1 LFPAA
6 IELFTESLQLR
17 QKILGNDH
25 HDMAF
30 VMYNI
35 ALVYQQQREYEKSI
49 HFFNETLRTERITSG
64 ERHKDVCMTL
74 FKLGEVN
81 KAAGKLAEALQCF
94 QESLEIERGLT
105 SNSSPLVR
113 RRHNSQGLDIA
124 AMVRTLKEIGNIH
137 LTPQNILSLDSMHM
151 Q

>member
-1 LFPAA
+1 
-6 IELFTESLQLR
+6 
-17 QKILGNDH
+17 
-25 HDMAF
+25 
-30 VMYNI
+30 
-35 ALVYQQQREYEKSI
+35 
-49 HFFNETLRTERITSG
+49 
-64 ERHKDVCMTL
+64 MTL

-124 AMVRTLKEIGNIH
+124 AMARTLTEIGNIH